1 MKRAARSTNHYIMD
15 AMVLLRSKPRTKL
28 EISIALDVT
37 QRAVDRTVNALAE
50 RRLIEPVGLSTR
62 HGEHG
67 TWAVLYG
74 WAK

>member
-1 MKRAARSTNHYIMD
+1 MKRAARSTNLYIMD

-67 TWAVLYG
+67 PWAVLYG